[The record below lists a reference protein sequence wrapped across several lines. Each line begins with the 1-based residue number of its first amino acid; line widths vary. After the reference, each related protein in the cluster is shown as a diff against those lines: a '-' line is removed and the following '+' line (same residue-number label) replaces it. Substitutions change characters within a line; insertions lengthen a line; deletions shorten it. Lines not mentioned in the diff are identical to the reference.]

1 MVSTTYVPNLT
12 KIHSMNHNSSLYL
25 LQMTCYITFDQKYII
40 SPGIQNDLLNAH
52 ILKHEK

>member
-25 LQMTCYITFDQKYII
+25 LQMTCYITFDQKYITP
-40 SPGIQNDLLNAH
+40 PGIQNDMLV
-52 ILKHEK
+52 LKHEK